1 MKKVLTI
8 IYSSSIIGGEKSF
21 PNHGKKENTMSNRIM
36 WLEMASTDIP
46 ASAKFYGD
54 LFGWP
59 IVTDEKMD
67 YTMTAFEGDET
78 GIGFSPVDAEQGV
91 EAGSVLVYVDVADI
105 DVTIARAK
113 EIGAPIFMD
122 KYEIPTVGWM
132 AIFGD
137 PGGNRI
143 AAMQRMPR
151 E

>member
-1 MKKVLTI
+1 
-8 IYSSSIIGGEKSF
+8 
-21 PNHGKKENTMSNRIM
+21 MSNKIM
-36 WLEMASTDIP
+36 WLELASTDIP

-59 IVTDEKMD
+59 MVKDEQMD

-78 GIGFSPVDAEQGV
+78 GIGFAPMDEAQGTLP
-91 EAGSVLVYVDVADI
+91 GSVLVYVDVADV
-105 DVTIARAK
+105 DATIARAR
-113 EIGAPIFMD
+113 ELGAPVYLD
-122 KYEIPTVGWM
+122 KTEIPTVGWM

-143 AAMQRMPR
+143 GVMQPMPR